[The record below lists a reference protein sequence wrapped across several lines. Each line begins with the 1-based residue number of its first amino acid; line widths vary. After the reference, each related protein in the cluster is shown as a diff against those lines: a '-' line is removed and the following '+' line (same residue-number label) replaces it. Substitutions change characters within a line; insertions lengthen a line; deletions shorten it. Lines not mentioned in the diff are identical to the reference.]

1 MPVLPALFPAT
12 AKRGLWN
19 IYQLYAEHFPA
30 KWVRFAVRK
39 CSRLIICA
47 YSDRKTGL
55 TFAEYALVGRKR
67 GTILE
72 AENHPAVSRNE
83 ATVTS
88 ALPKAS
94 TILASLGQAAF
105 VWDIATDAMAWSDH
119 AGSVFADIP
128 LPRLASGAE
137 FSRLIEPVRSIRSD
151 ALGHSPPVRGGDGA
165 PYRIEYGVRA
175 STSAPVLWI
184 EESGCWF
191 AGADGRPARAQGIV
205 RINNERH
212 ARDQQLMKLSRHDP
226 LTGELNRTHL
236 VASLAEAI
244 EEAARFRTSCAF
256 MLIGIDHLAR
266 INDAF
271 GFDVADAVISE
282 VAGRIRARLR
292 GGDVLGRF
300 SGNKF
305 GLILK
310 NCTVDDMNIAAER
323 FLAGIRDDVVPT
335 KSGPVAVTA
344 SIGAV
349 SVPRYARNA
358 DEAINRAHETLD
370 MAKRRRAG
378 SFSLWRPNVER
389 DAQRRVNIRVTDEIV
404 TALNERRI
412 VMAFEPV
419 VEARSRDAAFYECL
433 IRMEQDDGQVL
444 LAPDIVPV
452 AEKLGL
458 IRLVDHRVLELV
470 VAELAASPDVQL
482 SLNISPDT
490 TMDPDWWASIESLM
504 RAHPGVAER
513 LIVEITETVAI
524 QDIDDV
530 RGFVT
535 RLKNFGSRI
544 AIDDFGAGYTSFRN
558 LRKLGVDIVKIDG
571 AFVQNIARSADDRA
585 FVQTLIDLAR
595 RLQIKTV
602 AEWVQD
608 DESAVMLREWGCD
621 YIQGRLIGL
630 ASSERPWQ
638 TPTGAV
644 LPAAG

>member
-1 MPVLPALFPAT
+1 M
-12 AKRGLWN
+12 K
-19 IYQLYAEHFPA
+19 
-30 KWVRFAVRK
+30 
-39 CSRLIICA
+39 
-47 YSDRKTGL
+47 
-55 TFAEYALVGRKR
+55 
-67 GTILE
+67 
-72 AENHPAVSRNE
+72 PAV
-83 ATVTS
+83 
-88 ALPKAS
+88 PPAS

-105 VWDIATDAMAWSDH
+105 VWDIATDEMAWSDH
-119 AGSVFADIP
+119 LAAVFPDIP
-128 LPRLASGAE
+128 AEALASGAA
-137 FSRLIEPVRSIRSD
+137 FSNLIEPVRSIRTA
-151 ALGHSPPVRGGDGA
+151 ALGHSPLAHRAEGA

-175 STSAPVLWI
+175 DTSAPVLWI

-191 AGADGRPARAQGIV
+191 ADADGKPARVQGIV
-205 RINNERH
+205 RIDNERH
-212 ARDQQLMKLSRHDP
+212 ARDEQLVKLSRHDP

-236 VASLAEAI
+236 IASLAEAI
-244 EEAARFRTSCAF
+244 EEAMRFRSSSAF

-282 VAGRIRARLR
+282 VATRIRARLR

-310 NCTVDDMNIAAER
+310 NCTVDDMNVAAER
-323 FLAGIRDDVVPT
+323 FLAGIRDEVVPT
-335 KSGPVAVTA
+335 KSGPVSVTA

-349 SVPRYARNA
+349 SVPRYARST

-370 MAKRRRAG
+370 MAKRRRSG
-378 SFSLWRPNVER
+378 SFSIWRPNVER

-419 VEARSRDAAFYECL
+419 VEAVSRKASFYECL
-433 IRMEQDDGQVL
+433 VRMEQDDGQML

-470 VAELAASPDVQL
+470 VAELAGSPNVRL

-490 TMDPDWWASIESLM
+490 TMDPDWSASIESLM

-524 QDIDDV
+524 QDIDDI

-535 RLKNFGSRI
+535 RLKSFGSRI

-595 RLQIKTV
+595 RLSIKTV

-608 DESAVMLREWGCD
+608 EEAANLLRDWGCD

-630 ASSERPWQ
+630 ASSARPWDA
-638 TPTGAV
+638 PTEAAV
-644 LPAAG
+644 PAAG

>member
-1 MPVLPALFPAT
+1 
-12 AKRGLWN
+12 
-19 IYQLYAEHFPA
+19 
-30 KWVRFAVRK
+30 
-39 CSRLIICA
+39 
-47 YSDRKTGL
+47 
-55 TFAEYALVGRKR
+55 
-67 GTILE
+67 
-72 AENHPAVSRNE
+72 VSRNE
-83 ATVTS
+83 AILKPAV
-88 ALPKAS
+88 PPAS

-105 VWDIATDAMAWSDH
+105 VWDIATDEMAWSDH
-119 AGSVFADIP
+119 LASVFPDIP
-128 LPRLASGAE
+128 TAALASGAA
-137 FSRLIEPVRSIRSD
+137 FSNLIEPVRSIRTD
-151 ALGHSPPVRGGDGA
+151 ALCYSSPAHGA
-165 PYRIEYGVRA
+165 EGVPYRIEYGVRA
-175 STSAPVLWI
+175 DTSAPALWI
-184 EESGCWF
+184 EESGRWF
-191 AGADGRPARAQGIV
+191 AGADGRPTRVQGIIRV
-205 RINNERH
+205 DNERH
-212 ARDQQLMKLSRHDP
+212 ARDEQLVRLSRHDP

-236 VASLAEAI
+236 IASLAEAI
-244 EEAARFRTSCAF
+244 EEAMRFRSSCAF

-282 VAGRIRARLR
+282 VATRIRARLR

-310 NCTVDDMNIAAER
+310 NCTIDDMNVAAER
-323 FLAGIRDDVVPT
+323 FLAGIRDEVVPT
-335 KSGPVAVTA
+335 KSGPVSVTA

-349 SVPRYARNA
+349 SVPRYARSA

-378 SFSLWRPNVER
+378 SFSLWRPDAER

-419 VEARSRDAAFYECL
+419 VEARSRNASFYECL
-433 IRMEQDDGQVL
+433 VRMEQDDGQVL

-470 VAELAASPDVQL
+470 VAELATSPNVRL

-490 TMDPDWWASIESLM
+490 TMDPDWSATIESLM

-524 QDIDDV
+524 QDVDDI

-535 RLKNFGSRI
+535 RLKNFGSQI

-571 AFVQNIARSADDRA
+571 AFVQNIPRSADDRA

-595 RLQIKTV
+595 RLEIKTV

-608 DESAVMLREWGCD
+608 EESAVMLRDWGCD

-630 ASSERPWQ
+630 ASSQRPWNSPAD
-638 TPTGAV
+638 TV
-644 LPAAG
+644 LPAAS

>member
-1 MPVLPALFPAT
+1 L
-12 AKRGLWN
+12 
-19 IYQLYAEHFPA
+19 
-30 KWVRFAVRK
+30 
-39 CSRLIICA
+39 
-47 YSDRKTGL
+47 
-55 TFAEYALVGRKR
+55 
-67 GTILE
+67 
-72 AENHPAVSRNE
+72 
-83 ATVTS
+83 TS
-88 ALPKAS
+88 ALPQAS
-94 TILASLGQAAF
+94 AILACLGQAAF
-105 VWDIATDAMAWSDH
+105 VWDIASDEIAWTEPL
-119 AGSVFADIP
+119 ASVFPDIP
-128 LPRLASGAE
+128 AE
-137 FSRLIEPVRSIRSD
+137 SLSTGGEFAKLIEPVRSIRTD
-151 ALGHSPPVRGGDGA
+151 ALTRSSAVDRGDGIT
-165 PYRIEYGVRA
+165 YRIEYGVRA
-175 STSAPVLWI
+175 STSHPVLWI

-191 AGADGRPARAQGIV
+191 AGADGKPARVQGIV
-205 RINNERH
+205 RIDNERH
-212 ARDQQLMKLSRHDP
+212 AREQQLLKLSRHDP

-236 VASLAEAI
+236 IAALAESI
-244 EEAARFRTSCAF
+244 EEAMRFRSSFAF

-266 INDAF
+266 VNDAF
-271 GFDVADAVISE
+271 GFDVADQVISD
-282 VAGRIRARLR
+282 VAKRIRARLR

-305 GLILK
+305 GLVLK
-310 NCTVDDMNIAAER
+310 NCTVDDMNVAAER

-335 KSGPVAVTA
+335 KSGPVSVTA

-358 DEAINRAHETLD
+358 DDAINRAQETLD

-378 SFSLWRPNVER
+378 SFLVWRPNVER

-419 VEARSRDAAFYECL
+419 VDAHTREPAFHECL
-433 IRMEQDDGQVL
+433 VRMQQDDGQFL

-470 VAELAASPDVQL
+470 VAELAQAPGVQL

-535 RLKNFGSRI
+535 RLKNFGSKI

-571 AFVQNIARSADDRA
+571 AFVQNIARSTDDAA

-595 RLQIKTV
+595 RLGIKTV

-608 DESAVMLREWGCD
+608 EESASMLRDWGCD

-630 ASSERPWQ
+630 ASSDRPWS
-638 TPTGAV
+638 PEAAAAI

>member
-1 MPVLPALFPAT
+1 LNEIFPPA
-12 AKRGLWN
+12 
-19 IYQLYAEHFPA
+19 
-30 KWVRFAVRK
+30 
-39 CSRLIICA
+39 
-47 YSDRKTGL
+47 
-55 TFAEYALVGRKR
+55 
-67 GTILE
+67 
-72 AENHPAVSRNE
+72 
-83 ATVTS
+83 S
-88 ALPKAS
+88 A
-94 TILASLGQAAF
+94 ILASLGQAAF
-105 VWDIATDAMAWSDH
+105 VWDIVTDSLVWSEH
-119 AGSVFADIP
+119 VAAVFPDIP
-128 LPRLASGAE
+128 LERLASGTE
-137 FSRLIEPVRSIRSD
+137 FSNLIEPQRSVRSD
-151 ALGHSPPVRGGDGA
+151 VLGVSPAAHSADGA

-175 STSAPVLWI
+175 NTSAAVQWI
-184 EESGCWF
+184 EETGCWF
-191 AGADGRPARAQGIV
+191 AGSDGRPVRVQGIV
-205 RINNERH
+205 RVNNERH
-212 ARDQQLMKLSRHDP
+212 ARDEQLVKLSRHDP

-236 VASLAEAI
+236 VASLAEII
-244 EEAARFRTSCAF
+244 EEAVRFRTQCAF

-282 VAGRIRARLR
+282 VATRIRARLR

-305 GLILK
+305 GLVLK

-323 FLAGIRDDVVPT
+323 FLAAIRDEVVPT
-335 KSGPVAVTA
+335 KSGPVSVTA

-349 SVPRYARNA
+349 SVPRYARSA
-358 DEAINRAHETLD
+358 DEAINRAQETLD
-370 MAKRRRAG
+370 ASKSRRAG

-404 TALNERRI
+404 TALNDRRI
-412 VMAFEPV
+412 AMAFEPV
-419 VEARSRDAAFYECL
+419 IDARARDAAFYECL
-433 IRMEQDDGQVL
+433 IRMEQHGGQIL

-470 VAELAASPDVQL
+470 VAELAASPAVQL

-490 TMDPDWWASIESLM
+490 TMDPDWWTSIESLM
-504 RAHPGVAER
+504 RAHPGVGER

-524 QDIDDV
+524 QDVDDV

-608 DESAVMLREWGCD
+608 EEAALMLRDWGCD
-621 YIQGRLIGL
+621 YIQGRLVGL

-638 TPTGAV
+638 RPAGTA

>member
-1 MPVLPALFPAT
+1 VTSVLP
-12 AKRGLWN
+12 
-19 IYQLYAEHFPA
+19 Q
-30 KWVRFAVRK
+30 V
-39 CSRLIICA
+39 
-47 YSDRKTGL
+47 
-55 TFAEYALVGRKR
+55 
-67 GTILE
+67 
-72 AENHPAVSRNE
+72 
-83 ATVTS
+83 
-88 ALPKAS
+88 S

-105 VWDIATDAMAWSDH
+105 VWDIATDAIAWSDDL
-119 AGSVFADIP
+119 AEVFPDIP
-128 LPRLASGAE
+128 AASLQSGAE
-137 FSRLIEPVRSIRSD
+137 FAKLIEPDRAVRSN
-151 ALGHSPPVRGGDGA
+151 ALSQSPPLRQGEGA
-165 PYRIEYGVRA
+165 RYRIEYGMRT
-175 STSAPVLWI
+175 STSNPVRWI
-184 EESGCWF
+184 EEAGAWF
-191 AGADGRPARAQGIV
+191 AGADGRPARVQGIV
-205 RINNERH
+205 RVNNESH
-212 ARDQQLMKLSRHDP
+212 ARDEQLLKLSRHDP

-236 VASLAEAI
+236 VAALAEAV
-244 EEAARFRTSCAF
+244 EEAVRFRASCVF

-282 VAGRIRARLR
+282 VARRIRSRMR

-310 NCTVDDMNIAAER
+310 NCSVEDMNAAAER

-335 KSGPVAVTA
+335 QSGPVLVTV

-349 SVPRYARNA
+349 SLPRYARSA

-389 DAQRRVNIRVTDEIV
+389 DAQRRVNIRVTDKIV

-419 VEARSRDAAFYECL
+419 VQALSREVAFYECL
-433 IRMEQDDGQVL
+433 VRMEQHDGQVL
-444 LAPDIVPV
+444 LTPDIVPV

-458 IRLVDHRVLELV
+458 IRLVDHRVLELAV
-470 VAELAASPDVQL
+470 GELTEQPGVQL

-490 TMDPDWWASIESLM
+490 TMDPDWWASIESLL

-524 QDIDDV
+524 RDIDDV

-535 RLKNFGSRI
+535 RLKNFGCRI

-571 AFVQNIARSADDRA
+571 AFVQNIAHSADDRA

-595 RLQIKTV
+595 RLGIKTV

-608 DESAVMLREWGCD
+608 EASALMLRDWGCD

-630 ASSERPWQ
+630 ASSQRPWQ
-638 TPTGAV
+638 TPTEAV
-644 LPAAG
+644 VPAAG

>member
-1 MPVLPALFPAT
+1 MNPVLPPA
-12 AKRGLWN
+12 
-19 IYQLYAEHFPA
+19 
-30 KWVRFAVRK
+30 
-39 CSRLIICA
+39 
-47 YSDRKTGL
+47 
-55 TFAEYALVGRKR
+55 
-67 GTILE
+67 
-72 AENHPAVSRNE
+72 
-83 ATVTS
+83 S
-88 ALPKAS
+88 A
-94 TILASLGQAAF
+94 ILASLGQAAF
-105 VWDIATDAMAWSDH
+105 VWDIATDGLVWSEH
-119 AGSVFADIP
+119 VAAVFPDIP
-128 LPRLASGAE
+128 LERLASGAE
-137 FSRLIEPVRSIRSD
+137 FSNLIEPQRSIRSD
-151 ALGHSPPVRGGDGA
+151 TLGVSPAAQSGEGA

-175 STSAPVLWI
+175 NTSAAVQWI
-184 EESGCWF
+184 EETGCWF
-191 AGADGRPARAQGIV
+191 AGSDGRPARVQGIV
-205 RINNERH
+205 RVINERH
-212 ARDQQLMKLSRHDP
+212 ARDEQLVKLSRHDP

-236 VASLAEAI
+236 IASLAGII
-244 EEAARFRTSCAF
+244 EEAVRFRNQCGF
-256 MLIGIDHLAR
+256 MLIGVDHLAR

-305 GLILK
+305 GLVLN
-310 NCTVDDMNIAAER
+310 NCTVDDMNVAAER
-323 FLAGIRDDVVPT
+323 FLAAIRDEVVPT
-335 KSGPVAVTA
+335 KSGPVSVTV

-349 SVPRYARNA
+349 SVPRYARSA
-358 DEAINRAHETLD
+358 DEAINRAQETLD
-370 MAKRRRAG
+370 ASKSRRAG

-412 VMAFEPV
+412 AMAFEPV
-419 VEARSRDAAFYECL
+419 VDARARDAAFYECL
-433 IRMEQDDGQVL
+433 IRMEQHNGQIL

-470 VAELAASPDVQL
+470 VAELAASPAVQL

-490 TMDPDWWASIESLM
+490 TMDPDWWTSIESLM
-504 RAHPGVAER
+504 RAHPGVGER

-524 QDIDDV
+524 QDVDDV

-585 FVQTLIDLAR
+585 FVHTLIDLAR

-608 DESAVMLREWGCD
+608 EEAAVMLRDWGCD

-630 ASSERPWQ
+630 ASSKRPWNAPAE
-638 TPTGAV
+638 TV

>member
-1 MPVLPALFPAT
+1 MPILRGPFPA
-12 AKRGLWN
+12 
-19 IYQLYAEHFPA
+19 I
-30 KWVRFAVRK
+30 
-39 CSRLIICA
+39 SA
-47 YSDRKTGL
+47 YG
-55 TFAEYALVGRKR
+55 F
-67 GTILE
+67 GTIYGLR
-72 AENHPAVSRNE
+72 AILDARNHPALSRNE
-83 ATVTS
+83 AILIPPV
-88 ALPKAS
+88 PEAS

-105 VWDIATDAMAWSDH
+105 VWDIATDAIAWSDH
-119 AGSVFADIP
+119 AASVFPDIP
-128 LPRLASGAE
+128 MAALASGGG
-137 FSRLIEPVRSIRSD
+137 FSKLIEPVRSIRSD
-151 ALGHSPPVRGGDGA
+151 ALGHSLPARGGDGA
-165 PYRIEYGVRA
+165 PYHIEYGVRTSA
-175 STSAPVLWI
+175 SAPVLWI

-191 AGADGRPARAQGIV
+191 ADADGRPARVQGIV

-212 ARDQQLMKLSRHDP
+212 AREEQLVRLSRHDP

-244 EEAARFRTSCAF
+244 EEAARFRSSFAF

-282 VAGRIRARLR
+282 TAGRIRARLR
-292 GGDVLGRF
+292 AGDVLGRF

-310 NCTVDDMNIAAER
+310 NCTVDDTNVAADR
-323 FLAGIRDDVVPT
+323 FLAGIRDEVVPT
-335 KSGPVAVTA
+335 KSGAVSVTA

-349 SVPRYARNA
+349 SVPRYARSA
-358 DEAINRAHETLD
+358 DEAINLAQETLD
-370 MAKRRRAG
+370 LAKRRRVG

-419 VEARSRDAAFYECL
+419 VEARSREAAFYECL
-433 IRMEQDDGQVL
+433 VRMEQDDGQVL
-444 LAPDIVPV
+444 LAPDVVPV

-470 VAELAASPDVQL
+470 VAELASSPNVRL
-482 SLNISPDT
+482 SLNISPET

-530 RGFVT
+530 RGFVR

-571 AFVQNIARSADDRA
+571 AFVQNVARSADDRA

-595 RLQIKTV
+595 RLEIKTV

-608 DESAVMLREWGCD
+608 DEAATMLRDWGCD

-630 ASSERPWQ
+630 ASSQRPWRA
-638 TPTGAV
+638 GAEAS
-644 LPAAG
+644 LPAAS

>member
-1 MPVLPALFPAT
+1 
-12 AKRGLWN
+12 
-19 IYQLYAEHFPA
+19 
-30 KWVRFAVRK
+30 
-39 CSRLIICA
+39 
-47 YSDRKTGL
+47 
-55 TFAEYALVGRKR
+55 
-67 GTILE
+67 
-72 AENHPAVSRNE
+72 
-83 ATVTS
+83 VTS

-94 TILASLGQAAF
+94 SSILASLGQATF
-105 VWDIATDAMAWSDH
+105 VWDIATDAIAWSDH
-119 AGSVFADIP
+119 VTAVFPDIP
-128 LPRLASGAE
+128 PAVLASGAA
-137 FSRLIEPVRSIRSD
+137 FSKLIEPERSIRSD
-151 ALGHSPPVRGGDGA
+151 ALGQLPPPRGGDGA
-165 PYRIEYGVRA
+165 LYRVEYGVRI
-175 STSAPVLWI
+175 STSASVLWI
-184 EESGCWF
+184 EETGCWF
-191 AGADGRPARAQGIV
+191 AGSDGKPASVQGIV
-205 RINNERH
+205 RVNNERH
-212 ARDQQLMKLSRHDP
+212 ARDEQLLKLSRHDP
-226 LTGELNRTHL
+226 LTGELNRTYL
-236 VASLAEAI
+236 MGSLAEAV
-244 EEAARFRTSCAF
+244 EEAMRFRASCAF
-256 MLIGIDHLAR
+256 MLIGIDRLAR

-282 VAGRIRARLR
+282 VAQRIRTRLR
-292 GGDVLGRF
+292 AGDVLGRF

-305 GLILK
+305 GLILR
-310 NCTVDDMNIAAER
+310 NCTVDDVNVAAER
-323 FLAGIRDDVVPT
+323 FLAGIRDEVVPT
-335 KSGPVAVTA
+335 KSGPVSVTA

-349 SVPRYARNA
+349 SVPRYARSA
-358 DEAINRAHETLD
+358 DEAINRAQETLD
-370 MAKRRRAG
+370 MTKRRRPG

-389 DAQRRVNIRVTDEIV
+389 DAQRRANIRVTDEIV

-419 VEARSRDAAFYECL
+419 VEACSRNAAFYECL
-433 IRMEQDDGQVL
+433 VRMEQDDGQVL

-470 VAELAASPDVQL
+470 VAELASSPKVQL

-524 QDIDDV
+524 QDIDDL
-530 RGFVT
+530 RGFVA

-571 AFVQNIARSADDRA
+571 AFVQSIVRSADDRA

-595 RLQIKTV
+595 RLGIKTV

-608 DESAVMLREWGCD
+608 DASAAMLRDWGCD

-630 ASSERPWQ
+630 ASSARPWDRQ
-638 TPTGAV
+638 VGTA

>member
-1 MPVLPALFPAT
+1 L
-12 AKRGLWN
+12 
-19 IYQLYAEHFPA
+19 
-30 KWVRFAVRK
+30 
-39 CSRLIICA
+39 
-47 YSDRKTGL
+47 
-55 TFAEYALVGRKR
+55 
-67 GTILE
+67 
-72 AENHPAVSRNE
+72 
-83 ATVTS
+83 TS
-88 ALPKAS
+88 APPQAS
-94 TILASLGQAAF
+94 TILTSLGQAAF
-105 VWDIATDAMAWSDH
+105 VWELASDAIVWTDHLASVFPDIPAMALSS
-119 AGSVFADIP
+119 GSEFAK
-128 LPRLASGAE
+128 
-137 FSRLIEPVRSIRSD
+137 LIEPVRSIRSD
-151 ALGHSPPVRGGDGA
+151 ALTGSPAVDRRDGVA
-165 PYRIEYGVRA
+165 YRIEYGVRA
-175 STSAPVLWI
+175 STSHPVLWI

-191 AGADGRPARAQGIV
+191 AGSDGKPARVQGIV
-205 RINNERH
+205 RIDNERH
-212 ARDQQLMKLSRHDP
+212 AREEQLLKMSRHDP

-236 VASLAEAI
+236 IASLAEAI
-244 EEAARFRTSCAF
+244 EEAMRFRSSFAF

-271 GFDVADAVISE
+271 GFDVADQVISD
-282 VAGRIRARLR
+282 VARRIRARLR

-305 GLILK
+305 GLVLK
-310 NCTVDDMNIAAER
+310 NCTVDDMNVAAER

-335 KSGPVAVTA
+335 KSGPVSVTA

-349 SVPRYARNA
+349 SAPRYARNA
-358 DEAINRAHETLD
+358 DEAINRAQETLD
-370 MAKRRRAG
+370 TAKRRRAG
-378 SFSLWRPNVER
+378 SFLTWRPNVER

-419 VEARSRDAAFYECL
+419 VDARTREPAFHECL
-433 IRMEQDDGQVL
+433 VRMQQDDGQFL

-470 VAELAASPDVQL
+470 VAELAAAPDVKL

-504 RAHPGVAER
+504 RAHPGVAGR

-535 RLKNFGSRI
+535 RLKNFGSKI

-595 RLQIKTV
+595 RLDIKTV

-608 DESAVMLREWGCD
+608 EESAAMLRDWGCD

-630 ASSERPWQ
+630 ASSGRPWQ
-638 TPTGAV
+638 SQDAATV

>member
-1 MPVLPALFPAT
+1 VTLPDTP
-12 AKRGLWN
+12 
-19 IYQLYAEHFPA
+19 
-30 KWVRFAVRK
+30 
-39 CSRLIICA
+39 
-47 YSDRKTGL
+47 
-55 TFAEYALVGRKR
+55 
-67 GTILE
+67 
-72 AENHPAVSRNE
+72 
-83 ATVTS
+83 
-88 ALPKAS
+88 
-94 TILASLGQAAF
+94 TILASIGQATF
-105 VWDIATDAMAWSDH
+105 VWDIASDVIVWSDH
-119 AGSVFADIP
+119 VAAVFSDIP
-128 LPRLASGAE
+128 PASLSSGRDFAK
-137 FSRLIEPVRSIRSD
+137 LIEPERSIRSD
-151 ALGHSPPVRGGDGA
+151 ALGYQPAGHGGDGV
-165 PYRIEYGVRA
+165 PYRIEYGVRS
-175 STSAPVLWI
+175 STSEPVLWI
-184 EESGCWF
+184 EETGTWF

-205 RINNERH
+205 RINNERR
-212 ARDQQLMKLSRHDP
+212 ARDEQLLKLSRHDP

-236 VASLAEAI
+236 VASLAGAI
-244 EEAARFRTSCAF
+244 EEAARLRLSCAF

-282 VAGRIRARLR
+282 LARRIRVRLR

-310 NCTVDDMNIAAER
+310 NCTVDDMNVAAER
-323 FLAGIRDDVVPT
+323 FLAGIRDEVVPT
-335 KSGPVAVTA
+335 KSGPVSVTV

-349 SVPRYARNA
+349 GVPRHARSA

-378 SFSLWRPNVER
+378 SFALWRPNVER
-389 DAQRRVNIRVTDEIV
+389 EAQRRINIRVTDEIV

-412 VMAFEPV
+412 VTAFEPV
-419 VEARSRDAAFYECL
+419 VEAASRATAFYECL

-470 VAELAASPDVQL
+470 VAELAAAPRVEL
-482 SLNISPDT
+482 SLNISPET

-524 QDIDDV
+524 QDIDDL

-608 DESAVMLREWGCD
+608 EEAAAMLRDWGCD

-630 ASSERPWQ
+630 ASSERPWDA
-638 TPTGAV
+638 PADAV
-644 LPAAG
+644 LPAAS

>member
-1 MPVLPALFPAT
+1 LTSVLPQA
-12 AKRGLWN
+12 
-19 IYQLYAEHFPA
+19 
-30 KWVRFAVRK
+30 
-39 CSRLIICA
+39 
-47 YSDRKTGL
+47 
-55 TFAEYALVGRKR
+55 
-67 GTILE
+67 
-72 AENHPAVSRNE
+72 
-83 ATVTS
+83 S
-88 ALPKAS
+88 A
-94 TILASLGQAAF
+94 ILACLGQAAF
-105 VWDIATDAMAWSDH
+105 VWDVASDQIAWTDHLAA
-119 AGSVFADIP
+119 VFPDIP
-128 LPRLASGAE
+128 VESLSTGGE
-137 FSRLIEPVRSIRSD
+137 FAKLIEPLRSIRND
-151 ALGHSPPVRGGDGA
+151 ALTSSSAVDRGDGVA
-165 PYRIEYGVRA
+165 YRIEYGVRA
-175 STSAPVLWI
+175 STSHPVLWI

-191 AGADGRPARAQGIV
+191 AGADGKPARVQGIV
-205 RINNERH
+205 RIDNERH
-212 ARDQQLMKLSRHDP
+212 AREEQLLKLSRHDP

-236 VASLAEAI
+236 IASLAESI
-244 EEAARFRTSCAF
+244 EEAMRFRSSFAF

-271 GFDVADAVISE
+271 GFDVADQVISD
-282 VAGRIRARLR
+282 VAKRIRARLR
-292 GGDVLGRF
+292 AGDVLGRF

-305 GLILK
+305 GLVLK
-310 NCTVDDMNIAAER
+310 NCTVDDINVAAER

-335 KSGPVAVTA
+335 KSGPVSVTA

-358 DEAINRAHETLD
+358 DDAINRAQETLD

-378 SFSLWRPNVER
+378 SFLVWRPNVER

-419 VEARSRDAAFYECL
+419 VDARTRQPAFHECL
-433 IRMEQDDGQVL
+433 VRMQQEDGQFL

-470 VAELAASPDVQL
+470 VAELAEAPGVQL

-490 TMDPDWWASIESLM
+490 TMDPDWWAGIESLM

-571 AFVQNIARSADDRA
+571 AFVQNIARSADDAA

-595 RLQIKTV
+595 RLGIKTV

-608 DESAVMLREWGCD
+608 EESASMLRDWGCD

-630 ASSERPWQ
+630 ASSDRPWQ
-638 TPTGAV
+638 ARAV
-644 LPAAG
+644 AALPAAG

>member
-1 MPVLPALFPAT
+1 M
-12 AKRGLWN
+12 
-19 IYQLYAEHFPA
+19 
-30 KWVRFAVRK
+30 
-39 CSRLIICA
+39 
-47 YSDRKTGL
+47 
-55 TFAEYALVGRKR
+55 
-67 GTILE
+67 
-72 AENHPAVSRNE
+72 SRNE

-88 ALPKAS
+88 ALPQTS

-105 VWDIATDAMAWSDH
+105 VWDIATDALHWSDH
-119 AGSVFADIP
+119 VGAVFPDIP
-128 LPRLASGAE
+128 AASLSSGAE
-137 FSRLIEPVRSIRSD
+137 FAKLIEPERAIRLD
-151 ALGHSPPVRGGDGA
+151 ALSQSPVHGGDGT

-175 STSAPVLWI
+175 STSAPLLWI
-184 EESGCWF
+184 EESGSWL
-191 AGADGRPARAQGIV
+191 AGADGKPARAQGIV
-205 RINNERH
+205 RIDNERR
-212 ARDQQLMKLSRHDP
+212 ARDQQLLKLARHDP

-236 VASLAEAI
+236 IAALAATI
-244 EEAARFRTSCAF
+244 EETTRFRTSCAF

-271 GFDVADAVISE
+271 GFDVADAVIAE
-282 VAGRIRARLR
+282 VANRIRSRLR
-292 GGDVLGRF
+292 AGDVLGRF

-310 NCTVDDMNIAAER
+310 NSTVDDMNVAAER
-323 FLAGIRDDVVPT
+323 FLAIIRDEVVPT
-335 KSGPVAVTA
+335 KSGPVSVTA

-349 SVPRYARNA
+349 SVPRFARNT

-370 MAKRRRAG
+370 AAKRRRAG
-378 SFSLWRPNVER
+378 SFSVWRPNVER

-412 VMAFEPV
+412 VMAYEPV
-419 VEARSRDAAFYECL
+419 VAARSREAAFYECL
-433 IRMEQDDGQVL
+433 VRMERDDGQVL

-452 AEKLGL
+452 AERLGL

-470 VAELAASPDVQL
+470 IAELANSPAVRL

-490 TMDPDWWASIESLM
+490 TMDPDWWTSIESLM
-504 RAHPGVAER
+504 RAHPGVGER

-535 RLKNFGSRI
+535 RLKNFGSHI

-571 AFVQNIARSADDRA
+571 AFVQNIAQSADDRA

-608 DESAVMLREWGCD
+608 EESAVMLREWGCD

-630 ASSERPWQ
+630 ASSQRPW
-638 TPTGAV
+638 GAGAEVV
-644 LPAAG
+644 LPAAC